1 MSLWGAF
8 QAIFWPNEECQFV
21 LRIFSEKKQNLSTDD
36 DETQID
42 EPEEQE
48 EQRPITEENEE
59 IFRNF
64 FEKLAGRDRAING

>member
-1 MSLWGAF
+1 MSLWGTF

-42 EPEEQE
+42 EPEEHE